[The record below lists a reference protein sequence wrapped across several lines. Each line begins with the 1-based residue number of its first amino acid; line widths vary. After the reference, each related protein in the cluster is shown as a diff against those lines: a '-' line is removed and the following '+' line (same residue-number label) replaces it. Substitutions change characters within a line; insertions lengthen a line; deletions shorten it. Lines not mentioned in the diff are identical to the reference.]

1 MLERMSRDTPV
12 TIPIDG
18 ILDLHAFNPREVK
31 DLVMTYIEE
40 CARRGIPS
48 IRLIHGKGRGT
59 LKRIVHE
66 LLNKNPYVLS
76 FKDAEPGG
84 GGWGATVARLRVG
97 PDVMNKSG

>member
-1 MLERMSRDTPV
+1 MSRDTPV
-12 TIPIDG
+12 EIPIDG

-66 LLNKNPYVLS
+66 LLKKNPHVLS
-76 FKDAEPGG
+76 FEDADSGA
-84 GGWGATVARLRVG
+84 GGWGATVARIKVG
-97 PDVMNKSG
+97 SDHMAGSS